1 MSARKK
7 IERMI
12 EEKRCEVEHYRNK
25 IKEAEIYIQAFQD
38 TLRLLPRAE
47 INAEAASEINL
58 QEGSY
63 AQKIYELLKT
73 ENSPLHIRQI
83 LNKLQIP
90 FNNKTRSSVVGSLG
104 PYIRSGRVFVKTAP
118 NTFWL
123 MGIPYNR
130 DNNSELG
137 AV

>member
-1 MSARKK
+1 MSSRKK
-7 IERMI
+7 IEKMM
-12 EEKRCEVEHYRNK
+12 EEKRSEVEHYKIK
-25 IKEAEIYIQAFQD
+25 IKEAEIYIQALQD
-38 TLRLLPRAE
+38 TLRFLPRVE
-47 INAEAASEINL
+47 LDAEAASEINL

-63 AQKIYELLKT
+63 AQKIYELLKK

-83 LNKLQIP
+83 MNKLQIP

-123 MGIPYNR
+123 MGIPYSNN
-130 DNNSELG
+130 DNSELG
-137 AV
+137 VV

>member
-1 MSARKK
+1 MTARKK

-12 EEKRCEVEHYRNK
+12 EEKRIEVEIYRDK
-25 IKEAEIYIQAFQD
+25 IREAEIYIKAFQD
-38 TLRLLPRAE
+38 TLNLLSRAE
-47 INAEAASEINL
+47 ASQETASDIHL

-63 AQKIYELLKT
+63 AQKIYELLKR

-83 LNKLQIP
+83 MNKLQIP

-104 PYIRSGRVFVKTAP
+104 PYIRSGRLFIKTAP

-123 MGIPYNR
+123 IGVPYGK
-130 DNNSELG
+130 DDHSEFG
-137 AV
+137 TA

>member
-1 MSARKK
+1 
-7 IERMI
+7 MI
-12 EEKRCEVEHYRNK
+12 EEKRCEVDHYRNK
-25 IKEAEIYIQAFQD
+25 IKEAEIYIQALQD

-47 INAEAASEINL
+47 VSAETPSDIHL

-63 AQKIYELLKT
+63 AQKIYELLKR

-83 LNKLQIP
+83 MNKLQIP

-104 PYIRSGRVFVKTAP
+104 PYIRSGRLFIKTAP

-123 MGIPYNR
+123 LGMPY
-130 DNNSELG
+130 DKGDHSEFG
-137 AV
+137 VV